1 MNALRYL
8 GQILFFVAVV
18 LVIGWF
24 SARPPYARV
33 PEDRALIKLSF
44 AHGAEKKGECRKL
57 SPEEL
62 AQLAPNMR
70 RPTICPR
77 ERLPVDIELV
87 IDGAVAY
94 AERLP
99 PTGLSGDGPSRT
111 YARFIIP
118 PGEHDIILRLRDTGR
133 AEGFD
138 YTTERQVTLA
148 AGQNLA
154 IDFDP
159 VGGGFRFE

>member
-1 MNALRYL
+1 MTALRYL
-8 GQILFFVAVV
+8 GQVLFFAVV
-18 LVIGWF
+18 ALVIGWF

-33 PEDRALIKLSF
+33 PPDSALIKLSF

-57 SPEEL
+57 SQEEL

-77 ERLPVDIELV
+77 ERLPVDVEVV
-87 IDGAVAY
+87 IDGALVY

-111 YARFIIP
+111 YARFVIP
-118 PGEHDIILRLRDTGR
+118 AGEHHLILRLRDTGR
-133 AEGFD
+133 ADGFD
-138 YTTERQVTLA
+138 YETERRVTLA

-154 IDFDP
+154 VDFDP
-159 VGGGFRFE
+159 IRGGFRFE

>member
-1 MNALRYL
+1 MNVLRYL
-8 GQILFFVAVV
+8 AQALFFAAVV

-33 PEDRALIKLSF
+33 PEDNALIKLSF

-77 ERLPVDIELV
+77 ERLPVDVEVV
-87 IDGAVAY
+87 IDGAVVY

-99 PTGLSGDGPSRT
+99 PTGLSGDGPSRM
-111 YARFIIP
+111 YARFTIP
-118 PGEHDIILRLRDTGR
+118 AGEHHIILRLRDTGR
-133 AEGFD
+133 ADGFD
-138 YTTERQVTLA
+138 YITERRVTLA
-148 AGQNLA
+148 EGQNLA
-154 IDFDP
+154 VDFDS